1 MSLIKSFNSYEE
13 QCFQLMVSLHIYT
26 KKYLLIAEEIAEKG
40 EIFIQPLKEQ
50 RDAFDHLMRC
60 YGVYF
65 SHQETV
71 GGENLEKYVLIN
83 LDKACGHI
91 YRAFFDTA
99 DWLTYMLRKWIREKL
114 QNAGDALCNQ
124 KLPDYQDIKIMLN
137 EIPILVA
144 SLRESKDVAK
154 IERADGQSQTIQE
167 VKEYISILDNLI
179 EIRQKVILAFG
190 P

>member
-1 MSLIKSFNSYEE
+1 ML
-13 QCFQLMVSLHIYT
+13 
-26 KKYLLIAEEIAEKG
+26 
-40 EIFIQPLKEQ
+40 
-50 RDAFDHLMRC
+50 
-60 YGVYF
+60 
-65 SHQETV
+65 ET
-71 GGENLEKYVLIN
+71 LYV
-83 LDKACGHI
+83 
-91 YRAFFDTA
+91 
-99 DWLTYMLRKWIREKL
+99 
-114 QNAGDALCNQ
+114 NQ